1 MAASIL
7 YGCDYYCYYEK
18 VRTSMRIAIV
28 SNLLK
33 SYEIKQCILH
43 APAPIVI
50 ETENSEY
57 YDFASFQSMV
67 TYSVS

>member
-1 MAASIL
+1 MAVSIL
-7 YGCDYYCYYEK
+7 YGCGYYYEK
-18 VRTSMRIAIV
+18 VRRSMRTAIV

-43 APAPIVI
+43 VPVPIVI

-67 TYSVS
+67 TYSVI

>member
-1 MAASIL
+1 
-7 YGCDYYCYYEK
+7 
-18 VRTSMRIAIV
+18 MRIAIV

-43 APAPIVI
+43 APVPIVI

>member
-1 MAASIL
+1 M
-7 YGCDYYCYYEK
+7 
-18 VRTSMRIAIV
+18 RTAIV

-43 APAPIVI
+43 VPVPIVI

-67 TYSVS
+67 TYSVI